1 MATNFAVKITRWKA
15 PEKQEDPYLSEPQS
29 PAMKRVMLELS
40 QQSTLAAEEAQ
51 RKVAAA
57 VSAVEYAIRHP
68 PPTPAEIEAA
78 DDRRR
83 KEEHDRWLAQENALE
98 AAKANPGPPV
108 VWRLASEVEAEERAR
123 AEQAALEAAQAQVQV
138 AEFDEIAE
146 PPAPAPPAPPGPGT
160 VMYSDPLV

>member
-1 MATNFAVKITRWKA
+1 MATNFAVQITRWKPPA
-15 PEKQEDPYLSEPQS
+15 KVEDPYLSEPAS

-40 QQSTLAAEEAQ
+40 AQSTLAAEEAQ

-57 VSAVEYAIRHP
+57 VAAVEYATRHP
-68 PPTPAEIEAA
+68 PPTPAQIEAA

-83 KEEHDRWLAQENALE
+83 KEEYARWLAQENALE
-98 AAKANPGPPV
+98 AARLTPGPPV
-108 VWRLASEVEAEERAR
+108 IYRLASEVEAEERAR
-123 AEQAALEAAQAQVQV
+123 AEQAAQEAAQAQVQV